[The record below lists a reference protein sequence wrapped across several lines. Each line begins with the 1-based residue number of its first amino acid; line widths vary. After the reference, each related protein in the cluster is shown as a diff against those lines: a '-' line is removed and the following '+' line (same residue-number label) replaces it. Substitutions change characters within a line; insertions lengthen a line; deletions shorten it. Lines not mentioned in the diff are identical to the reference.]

1 MLVFSFINTKELIL
15 INSGLSIEM
24 KIRAL
29 SSKRLERAL
38 KDKNQKRMIWGS
50 GPICV
55 GARRVK
61 EDAAVIYNHSS

>member
-38 KDKNQKRMIWGS
+38 KDKKQPRMILGS
-50 GPICV
+50 GPIYV
-55 GARRVK
+55 GTRRVK
-61 EDAAVIYNHSS
+61 EDAAVINNHSN